1 MATLQ
6 DLTTVNQ
13 GEMIDKAVAAK
24 QGELQ
29 DMCVKAWMAATE
41 DFSKWEKT
49 NLDKPVPER
58 LAKLNENLCKE
69 YMKATIDAFNSGFI
83 AGLDTAFDIVEAKA
97 MELGK
102 VSKESLN

>member
-24 QGELQ
+24 QDELQ
-29 DMCVKAWMAATE
+29 EMCVKAWMAATE
-41 DFSKWEKT
+41 DFAKWEPA
-49 NLDKPVPER
+49 NLDKPIPER

-83 AGLDTAFDIVEAKA
+83 AGLNTAFDIVEAKA

-102 VSKESLN
+102 VPKESLN

>member
-13 GEMIDKAVAAK
+13 GEMVEKAITAK

-29 DMCVKAWMAATE
+29 DLCVKAWMAASE
-41 DFSKWEKT
+41 EYAKWEPD
-49 NLDKPVPER
+49 NLDKTVPER
-58 LAKLNENLCKE
+58 INHLQENLCSE
-69 YMKATIDAFNSGFI
+69 YMKATIEAFNSGFI
-83 AGLDTAFDIVEAKA
+83 AGLNTAFDIVEAKA

-102 VSKESLN
+102 VPKESLN